1 MFTEKMDV
9 DLLRPGTV
17 PISKDTNL
25 WFEFL
30 LNPNLLEEHLKKTKP
45 DPSPTEL
52 IIKFLAI
59 SIEQSTGREPEVVEI
74 VDSEKPKEVVKPQSS
89 KLSKRSRALKILA
102 LKIAAYLNW
111 DLNILESK
119 LPFSIQLLLFQ
130 DLLRFTNDCY
140 VDPATHYDIDFSK
153 EPDHVLFSLSL
164 YHRWVLRAVVDNGLS
179 FKLRPGVQESGGL
192 TAPPVTEDT
201 LNHLEENAERSA
213 SVVLSGIVS
222 YKEQS
227 STEHHIIPS
236 FETFTP
242 LLEDSSESEAPSW
255 HLGVKTSNC
264 EFLVMVLT
272 DLSSYLFFREDY
284 SGARFVIEKCKK
296 EFEKWQDINENAGN
310 GRFCKTT
317 LDVINGYLIAC
328 QPPTKSSIMSLT
340 EKFHLSVRENY
351 EGILTILVEDNTR
364 REIPMCY
371 RDCLELDIASALS
384 SRTFTATR
392 DLLFQIQSLNTVLKR
407 ATDNVCF
414 YDYAEKLMHARRG
427 VEIFLWAFKPFVSK
441 SELGWSEKQKSEL
454 ERLRLFVLELIESCD
469 PPVAREIAESDV
481 IKNFLSPQDIA
492 ESLAVLPVKIPMPPE
507 AQTQFSPPDFSN
519 MQLRVAKLE
528 KKLLTSN
535 DPHVIK
541 DIIIKLVEMNAMRP
555 AWQINYKWELGNPM
569 HIAVQNLPAGVVS
582 SFMYVI
588 LGKARL
594 YDQLQKYECALQLL
608 EVAAQEAALHQ
619 INVMM
624 KVASLID
631 WEIIF
636 VKSHY
641 LHADWHNRARGQI
654 IDSLLPRLLIMFEV
668 ADLPRPEILEQ
679 GALMLLNLGQWDVL
693 TVGMSAVCSDKRLN
707 LPICEL
713 ASGLAY
719 ACQDIV
725 KFKGN
730 KKVSRDAWDLIVP
743 VFGHAGNM
751 QKRGG
756 GGAGTVM
763 HQDSPSL
770 MSGINHYVILQFVL
784 QLRDVSVLTC
794 CIALLARLHNVLRD
808 EVNLELIVE
817 QTALWPGVVS
827 NANSYNTQ
835 LVSETLLQLVNQALQ
850 YYPKNISWMKLLGDI
865 NFVNGQYSGALK
877 YYMLAITTA
886 SDHFSRPLV
895 KTMIEDYVYKRM
907 IKCLTQLQCHV
918 QAAVMCQ
925 FLEEIDYHT
934 AFKCLAEPLCSDA
947 LDAHYMC
954 VWDINILEYLIYLQ
968 TKRNNKDRAKKAIDM
983 IGLLELNSNN
993 NDEIKREAA
1002 NKRKTK
1008 FLYSLAKQYLL

>member
-17 PISKDTNL
+17 PISKDTFL

-52 IIKFLAI
+52 IIKFLTI
-59 SIEQSTGREPEVVEI
+59 STEQSTGREPEIIVEI
-74 VDSEKPKEVVKPQSS
+74 GDSEKPKEIVKPQST
-89 KLSKRSRALKILA
+89 KLNKRSRALKILA

-111 DLNILESK
+111 DLSILESK

-130 DLLRFTNDCY
+130 DLLRFTNDNY
-140 VDPATHYDIDFSK
+140 IDPATHYDIDFNN
-153 EPDHVLFSLSL
+153 EPDHVLFALSL
-164 YHRWVLRAVVDNGLS
+164 YHRWVLRAVIDNGLS

-192 TAPPVTEDT
+192 IMPPVSEDT
-201 LNHLEENAERSA
+201 LSHLEENAERSA
-213 SVVLSGIVS
+213 SSVLSGIIT
-222 YKEQS
+222 YKEQNH
-227 STEHHIIPS
+227 TGHHVIPS
-236 FETFTP
+236 FETFVS
-242 LLEDSSESEAPSW
+242 LIEDSSEDETPRW
-255 HLGVKTSNC
+255 HLGVQTTNS
-264 EFLVMVLT
+264 EFLIMILT

-284 SGARFVIEKCKK
+284 SGARFIIEKCKK
-296 EFEKWQDINENAGN
+296 EFEKWQDVDEKDS
-310 GRFCKTT
+310 GRFCKTSLET
-317 LDVINGYLIAC
+317 INGYLIAC
-328 QPPTKSSIMSLT
+328 QPPSKSSIMSLT

-351 EGILTILVEDNTR
+351 EGILSILVEDNTR

-407 ATDNVCF
+407 ATENVCF

-427 VEIFLWAFKPFVSK
+427 VEIFLWALKPFISGN
-441 SELGWSEKQKSEL
+441 EIGWSEKQKDEL
-454 ERLRLFVLELIESCD
+454 ERLRLFVLDLIESCD
-469 PPVAREIAESDV
+469 PSTAREISESDV
-481 IKNFLSPQDIA
+481 IKNFISPQDIA
-492 ESLAVLPVKIPMPPE
+492 ESLSILPVKIPMPPE
-507 AQTQFSPPDFSN
+507 AQIQFVTPDFSN

-555 AWQINYKWELGNPM
+555 PWHINYKWELGNPM
-569 HIAVQNLPAGVVS
+569 HSAVQNLPAGVVC

-594 YDQLQKYECALQLL
+594 YDQLQKYECALHLL

-624 KVASLID
+624 KVAALID
-631 WEIIF
+631 WEIVF
-636 VKSHY
+636 VKSHF
-641 LHADWHNRARGQI
+641 LHTDWHNRARVQI
-654 IDSLLPRLLIMFEV
+654 IDSLLPRCLIMFEV

-679 GALMLLNLGQWDVL
+679 GALTLLNLGQWDVL
-693 TVGMSAVCSDKRLN
+693 TSGMCTDKRLN

-730 KKVSRDAWDLIVP
+730 KKVSRDAWDLMVP
-743 VFGHAGNM
+743 VFGHMGNL

-756 GGAGTVM
+756 GGPGGGM

-770 MSGINHYVILQFVL
+770 LSSINHYLILQFIS

-835 LVSETLLQLVNQALQ
+835 LVSETLLQLVNQALH

-865 NFVNGQYSGALK
+865 HFVNGQYAGALK
-877 YYMLAITTA
+877 YYILAITTA

-895 KTMIEDYVYKRM
+895 KTVIEDYVYKRM

-934 AFKCLAEPLCSDA
+934 AFKCLAEPMCSDA
-947 LDAHYMC
+947 LDTHYSC
-954 VWDINILEYLIYLQ
+954 FWDINILEYLIYLQ
-968 TKRNNKDRAKKAIDM
+968 TKRNNKDRVKKAIDM

-1008 FLYSLAKQYLL
+1008 FLYALAKQYLL

>member
-30 LNPNLLEEHLKKTKP
+30 LNPNSLEEHLKKTKP
-45 DPSPTEL
+45 DPSATEL
-52 IIKFLAI
+52 IIKFLTI
-59 SIEQSTGREPEVVEI
+59 STEQSTGREPEITVEI
-74 VDSEKPKEVVKPQSS
+74 VESEKPKEIVKPQST
-89 KLSKRSRALKILA
+89 KLNKRSRALKILA
-102 LKIAAYLNW
+102 LKIAAFLNW
-111 DLNILESK
+111 DLSILESK

-140 VDPATHYDIDFSK
+140 LDPATHYDIDFSK
-153 EPDHVLFSLSL
+153 EPDQVLFSLSL
-164 YHRWVLRAVVDNGLS
+164 YHRWVLRTVIDNGLS
-179 FKLRPGVQESGGL
+179 FKLRPGIQDSGGL
-192 TAPPVTEDT
+192 IVPPVAEDT
-201 LNHLEENAERSA
+201 VSHLEENAERSA
-213 SVVLSGIVS
+213 SIVLSGIVS
-222 YKEQS
+222 FKEQNPA
-227 STEHHIIPS
+227 EHVIPS
-236 FETFTP
+236 FETFVP
-242 LLEDSSESEAPSW
+242 LTEDSSESETPRW
-255 HLGVKTSNC
+255 HLGVKMSNS
-264 EFLVMVLT
+264 EFLIMILT
-272 DLSSYLFFREDY
+272 DISSYLFFREDY

-296 EFEKWQDINENAGN
+296 EFEKWQDMDENTGN
-310 GRFCKTT
+310 GRFCKISLET
-317 LDVINGYLIAC
+317 INGYLIAC
-328 QPPTKSSIMSLT
+328 QPPTKRSTTSLT

-407 ATDNVCF
+407 ATESVCF
-414 YDYAEKLMHARRG
+414 YDYSDKLMHARRG
-427 VEIFLWAFKPFVSK
+427 VEIFAWALKPFIMG
-441 SELGWSEKQKSEL
+441 SEIRWSEKQKTEV

-469 PPVAREIAESDV
+469 PSTAREISESGV
-481 IKNFLSPQDIA
+481 VKNFLSPQDIS
-492 ESLAVLPVKIPMPPE
+492 ESLTFLPVKIPMPSE
-507 AQTQFSPPDFSN
+507 VQTQFVPPDFN
-519 MQLRVAKLE
+519 NVQLRVANLE
-528 KKLLTSN
+528 KKLLTSH

-541 DIIIKLVEMNAMRP
+541 DIIIKLVEMNAMRLP
-555 AWQINYKWELGNPM
+555 WHINYKWELENPL
-569 HIAVQNLPAGVVS
+569 HIAVQSLPAGVVCN
-582 SFMYVI
+582 FVYVI
-588 LGKARL
+588 LGKAKL
-594 YDQLQKYECALQLL
+594 YDHLQKYECALHLL
-608 EVAAQEAALHQ
+608 EVAAQEAVLHQ
-619 INVMM
+619 VNVIM
-624 KVASLID
+624 KISTLID
-631 WEIIF
+631 WEIVF
-636 VKSHY
+636 VKSHF
-641 LHADWHNRARGQI
+641 LHTDWHNRGRGQI
-654 IDSLLPRLLIMFEV
+654 IDSLLPRCLIMFEV
-668 ADLPRPEILEQ
+668 ADLPRLDILEQ
-679 GALMLLNLGQWDVL
+679 GALILLNLGQWDIL
-693 TVGMSAVCSDKRLN
+693 TSGMCTDKRLN

-730 KKVSRDAWDLIVP
+730 KKVSRDAWDLMVP
-743 VFGHAGNM
+743 VFGHLGNL

-756 GGAGTVM
+756 GGGVM

-770 MSGINHYVILQFVL
+770 LSGINHDIILQFTS
-784 QLRDVSVLTC
+784 QLRDVSVLTS

-827 NANSYNTQ
+827 NANSYNIQ
-835 LVSETLLQLVNQALQ
+835 LVSETLLQLVNQALH
-850 YYPKNISWMKLLGDI
+850 YYPKNISWIKLLGDI
-865 NFVNGQYSGALK
+865 NFVSGQYAGALK
-877 YYMLAITTA
+877 YYILAITTA

-895 KTMIEDYVYKRM
+895 KTVIEDYVYKRM

-934 AFKCLAEPLCSDA
+934 AFKCLAEPVCTDA
-947 LDAHYMC
+947 LDTHYTC
-954 VWDINILEYLIYLQ
+954 FWDINILEYLIYLQ

-993 NDEIKREAA
+993 NEEIKREAA

-1008 FLYSLAKQYLL
+1008 FLYTLAKQYLL